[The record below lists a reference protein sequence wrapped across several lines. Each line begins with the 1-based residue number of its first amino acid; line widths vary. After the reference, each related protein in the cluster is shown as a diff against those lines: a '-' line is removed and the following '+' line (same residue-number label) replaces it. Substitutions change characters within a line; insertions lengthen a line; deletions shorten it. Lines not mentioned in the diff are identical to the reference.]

1 MRSATSSLSRYA
13 ISFLALAA
21 ALPALAC
28 HGEVTAPPPPV
39 TRPGT
44 PTVVR
49 IELSY
54 SAVTLRAGHTLGV
67 GAEAV
72 LATGAR
78 VPLGN
83 AVTWWSS
90 APDVAEVTADGL
102 VIARA
107 VGTAEVSAAYAGRSA
122 SVPVVVLP
130 AEGP

>member
-13 ISFLALAA
+13 ISFLACVA

-28 HGEVTAPPPPV
+28 HSDVTAPPPPV
-39 TRPGT
+39 NQPG
-44 PTVVR
+44 PPSVVR

-78 VPLGN
+78 VPLGTG
-83 AVTWWSS
+83 VTWSS
-90 APDVAEVTADGL
+90 TAPEVAEVTADGL

-107 VGTAEVSAAYAGRSA
+107 EGTAQVTATYAGRSA
-122 SVPVVVLP
+122 WVPVIVLP